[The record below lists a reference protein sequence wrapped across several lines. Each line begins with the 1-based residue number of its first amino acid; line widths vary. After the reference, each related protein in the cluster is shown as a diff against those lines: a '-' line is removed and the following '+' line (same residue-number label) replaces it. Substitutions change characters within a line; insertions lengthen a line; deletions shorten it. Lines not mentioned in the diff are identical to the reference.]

1 MTYKEALE
9 DLGYTLQDCGSHW
22 RSNAIYRSGKNKT
35 ALIIYKDT
43 GVWKDFGADNEAKPF
58 TALVRE
64 TLKTEDPKAIQKYV
78 DYIPRSPDL
87 AKKVEEKIEM
97 EKIYPKSSLEKLLP
111 IRTFYNQRGIS
122 NETQKIFQCGYA
134 GNGKMYR
141 RIVFPI
147 YDLNNQIHGFSGR
160 TVIDGENI
168 PKWKHM
174 GRKTDWIYP
183 HHLAHDNIEKSGEVI
198 LVESIGDCMALY
210 EAGFNNV
217 LMLAGLDISSKV
229 MSYLNSFDLD
239 RIIVAMNND
248 KDKETN
254 SGGIATIKTV
264 AKLSQIY
271 DLDRICVNPPLA
283 NDFGDMLE
291 SNSSNI
297 SMFKDW
303 HTRKCK
309 WNLADKKTQ
318 DWIIKQIQSTNVLRK
333 NGNCKKL
340 IKILDS

>member
-1 MTYKEALE
+1 MTYKEILQ
-9 DLGYTLQDCGSHW
+9 DLGYMLQDCGSHW
-22 RSNAIYRSGKNKT
+22 RSNALYRSGKNKT

-58 TALVRE
+58 SMLLKQ
-64 TLKTEDPKAIQKYV
+64 TLKTEDPKTIQKYIN
-78 DYIPRSPDL
+78 YIPKSSEPV
-87 AKKVEEKIEM
+87 KEVEEKIQM
-97 EKIYPKSSLEKLLP
+97 DKIYPESYLDKLLP
-111 IRTFYNQRGIS
+111 VRDFYLKKNIS
-122 NETQKIFQCGYA
+122 EKTQKLFRCGYA
-134 GNGKMYR
+134 GGGKMYR
-141 RIVFPI
+141 RMVFPI

-160 TVIDGENI
+160 TVVIGDNI

-174 GRKTDWIYP
+174 GRKTDWVYP
-183 HHLAHDNIEKSGEVI
+183 HHLSHDSIDETREVI

-210 EAGFNNV
+210 EAGFKNI

-291 SNSSNI
+291 SEPFNLN
-297 SMFKDW
+297 MFAQW
-303 HTRKCK
+303 YSRKCK
-309 WNLADKKTQ
+309 WNLADQKTQ
-318 DWIIKQIQSTNVLRK
+318 DWIIEQIKSTDALRK

>member
-1 MTYKEALE
+1 MIYKDALE
-9 DLGYTLQDCGSHW
+9 KLGYQLQDCGNHW
-22 RSNAIYRSGKNKT
+22 RTNALYRSGKNKT
-35 ALIIYKDT
+35 AIIIYKDS
-43 GVWKDFGADNEAKPF
+43 GVWKDYGADNESKPF
-58 TALVRE
+58 KLLVE
-64 TLKTEDPKAIQKYV
+64 QTLKTNDPKILQEYV
-78 DYIPRSPDL
+78 GKISENYKPRE
-87 AKKVEEKIEM
+87 VEEKIQM
-97 EKIYPKSSLEKLLP
+97 EKIYPESYLDKLLP
-111 IRTFYNQRGIS
+111 MRTFYLKKNIS
-122 NETQKIFQCGYA
+122 EETQKLFKCGYA
-134 GNGKMYR
+134 GGGKMYR

-160 TVIDGENI
+160 TVIEGENI

-174 GRKTDWIYP
+174 GRKTDWVYP
-183 HHLAHDNIEKSGEVI
+183 HHLSHDSIEETREVI

-303 HTRKCK
+303 HNRKCK

-318 DWIIKQIQSTNVLRK
+318 DWIIEQIQSTNVLRK

-340 IKILDS
+340 IKILNGS